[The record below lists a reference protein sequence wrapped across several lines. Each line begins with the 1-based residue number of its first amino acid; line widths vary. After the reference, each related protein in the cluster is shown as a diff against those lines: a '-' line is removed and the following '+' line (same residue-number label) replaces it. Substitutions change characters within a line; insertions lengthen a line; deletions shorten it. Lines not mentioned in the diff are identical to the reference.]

1 METAEATESEGVK
14 RVRRRLLECRT
25 DGGELAAHTGADAS
39 DAGDDHDADAAGNDG
54 VFDRRS
60 PDVITQKSCKQRAHE
75 KLLSDARGFFSR
87 AVAIFQQ
94 N

>member
-1 METAEATESEGVK
+1 METVEATESESVK
-14 RVRRRLLECRT
+14 RIRWRLLECRT
-25 DGGELAAHTGADAS
+25 DCRELAAHSGADAS

-60 PDVITQKSCKQRAHE
+60 ADVITQKSCKQRAHE

-87 AVAIFQQ
+87 AVVICQQ